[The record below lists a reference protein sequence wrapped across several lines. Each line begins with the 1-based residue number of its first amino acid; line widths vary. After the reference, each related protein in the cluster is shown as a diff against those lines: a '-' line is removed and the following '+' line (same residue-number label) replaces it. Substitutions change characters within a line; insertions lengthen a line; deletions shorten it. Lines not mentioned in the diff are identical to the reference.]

1 LAWSLACCCVL
12 VIPTLLVVLVGHLL
26 IVLRSRRLWSALILL
41 GGEIVGDNSS
51 SHHGLLRTA
60 CLVRII
66 YLVASRVAMVPSTLS
81 VHWRLA
87 SDHAALAHL
96 LNYALHKLTGIL
108 KALELLGKLLVEW
121 SQRQFLLTG
130 PFWHRLQSSEQVVSD
145 IV

>member
-1 LAWSLACCCVL
+1 
-12 VIPTLLVVLVGHLL
+12 
-26 IVLRSRRLWSALILL
+26 
-41 GGEIVGDNSS
+41 
-51 SHHGLLRTA
+51 
-60 CLVRII
+60 
-66 YLVASRVAMVPSTLS
+66 MVPSTLS

-145 IV
+145 IVGTLENPILLAVHLTHRGVLDLVN